1 MTLPQGR
8 DAHAPSAGGRGRGYP
23 VGVIDLKFLRDQP
36 DAVRESQRAR
46 GEDSGLVDAVLAA
59 DERRRAAIQAFESAR
74 SEQKAASKELGP
86 VMGRLNKLR
95 KSDPDNAA
103 SAELSSLE
111 AEATALREKGA
122 AMSARVKEL
131 EAAAEEAKGEL
142 ETSLRAIGNVIQP
155 GVPAGGEED
164 FALLETVGTAR
175 DFAAEGF
182 EPKDHLELGELHGAI
197 DMERGAKVSGSR
209 FYYLTGIGA
218 RLEWALMGLAQQ
230 IALEEGFT
238 PLVVPNLV
246 RAETMAG
253 TGYLDAHDD
262 VYQLPDDELYLTGTS
277 EVALAGFH
285 AEEILDLS
293 DGPLRY
299 TATSTCYR
307 REAGSYGKDTRG
319 IFRVHQF
326 QKTEMFVFC
335 RPEDAVAEHENLLR
349 IERRVLDALE
359 LPYRVIDVAAGDLG
373 GPASRKYD
381 CEAWV
386 PTQGKYRE
394 LTSTSNCTTFQ
405 ARRLNIRERGAEGQG
420 TRTIATLN
428 GTAITSTR
436 PIVALLENHQQADG
450 SIRVPQALQPFLGTD
465 VLTPR

>member
-1 MTLPQGR
+1 M
-8 DAHAPSAGGRGRGYP
+8 
-23 VGVIDLKFLRDQP
+23 IDLKFLRDQP
-36 DAVRESQRAR
+36 DAVRASQRAR
-46 GEDSGLVDAVLAA
+46 GEDESLVDAVIAA
-59 DERRRAAIQAFESAR
+59 DDRRRTSIQAFEAAR

-86 VMGRLNKLR
+86 VMGRLSKL
-95 KSDPDNAA
+95 KKTDPD
-103 SAELSSLE
+103 SADLPALE
-111 AEATALREKGA
+111 AEAAGLRDKGA

-131 EAAAEEAKGEL
+131 EAAADTAKAEL
-142 ETSLRAIGNVIQP
+142 DTSLRSIGNVIQE

-164 FALLETVGTAR
+164 FDLLEEVGTPR

-182 EPKDHLELGELHGAI
+182 EPKDHLELGELLGAI

-209 FYYLTGIGA
+209 FYYLKGA
-218 RLEWALMGLAQQ
+218 GAQLEMALMGLAQQ
-230 IALEEGFT
+230 IAAEEGFT
-238 PLVVPNLV
+238 PLVVPTLV
-246 RAETMAG
+246 RPETMAG

-262 VYQLPDDELYLTGTS
+262 VYHLPADDLYLTGTS

-285 AEEILDLS
+285 ADEILDLR
-293 DGPLRY
+293 DGPIRY
-299 TATSTCYR
+299 VSTSTCFR

-335 RPEDAVAEHENLLR
+335 RPEDAVAEHDNLLR
-349 IERRVLDALE
+349 IERRILEALE

-405 ARRLNIRERGAEGQG
+405 ARRLGIRERNAEGGG
-420 TRTIATLN
+420 TRTLATLN

-436 PIVALLENHQQADG
+436 PIVAILENHQLADG
-450 SIRVPQALQPFLGTD
+450 SIRVPAALQPFMGRE
-465 VLTPR
+465 VIAPR

>member
-1 MTLPQGR
+1 M
-8 DAHAPSAGGRGRGYP
+8 
-23 VGVIDLKFLRDQP
+23 VIDLKLLRDQP
-36 DAVRESQRAR
+36 DVVRASQRAR
-46 GEDSGLVDAVLAA
+46 GEDPTLVDAVLGA
-59 DERRRAAIQAFESAR
+59 DERRRSAIKEFEAARAD
-74 SEQKAASKELGP
+74 QKAASKELGP
-86 VMGRLNKLR
+86 VMGRLK
-95 KSDPDNAA
+95 KAEKAGEDVSDLDAQ
-103 SAELSSLE
+103 
-111 AEATALREKGA
+111 ATALREKGA

-131 EAAAEEAKGEL
+131 DSAAEQAKAALEA
-142 ETSLRAIGNVIQP
+142 SLRSIGNVIQD
-155 GVPAGGEED
+155 GVPAGGEDD
-164 FALLETVGTAR
+164 FDLLEEVGAAR

-182 EPKDHLELGELHGAI
+182 EPKDHLELGELLGAI

-209 FYYLTGIGA
+209 FYYLTGVGA

-230 IALEEGFT
+230 ITAEEGFT

-253 TGYLDAHDD
+253 AGFLDAHGDEVYHLPEDD
-262 VYQLPDDELYLTGTS
+262 LFLTGTS

-285 AEEILDLS
+285 AEEILDLT

-335 RPEDAVAEHENLLR
+335 RPEDAAAEHENLLR

-405 ARRLNIRERGAEGQG
+405 ARRLNIRERDAQGSG
-420 TRTIATLN
+420 TRTLATLN
-428 GTAITSTR
+428 GTAATSTR

-450 SIRVPQALQPFLGTD
+450 SVRVPEALRPFLGLE
-465 VLTPR
+465 VLRPW

>member
-1 MTLPQGR
+1 M
-8 DAHAPSAGGRGRGYP
+8 
-23 VGVIDLKFLRDQP
+23 IDLKFLRDQP
-36 DAVRESQRAR
+36 DAVRASQRAR
-46 GEDSGLVDAVLAA
+46 GEDESLVDAVLAA
-59 DERRRAAIQAFESAR
+59 DERRREAIGAFESAR
-74 SEQKAASKELGP
+74 AEQKAASKELGP
-86 VMGRLNKLR
+86 LMGRLNKA
-95 KSDPDNAA
+95 KKQGDDAA
-103 SAELSSLE
+103 LVAELE
-111 AEATALREKGA
+111 AEAAALRDKGA
-122 AMSARVKEL
+122 ALSARVKEL
-131 EAAAEEAKGEL
+131 EAAAEAAKGEL
-142 ETSLRAIGNVIQP
+142 DTSLRQIGNVIQE

-164 FALLETVGTAR
+164 FDLLEEVGTPR

-182 EPKDHLELGELHGAI
+182 EPKDHLELGELLGAI

-218 RLEWALMGLAQQ
+218 RLETALMSLAQQ
-230 IALEEGFT
+230 IAAEEGFT
-238 PLVVPNLV
+238 QLVVPNLV

-253 TGYLDAHDD
+253 AGFLDAHGDEVYHLPADD
-262 VYQLPDDELYLTGTS
+262 LYLTGTS
-277 EVALAGFH
+277 EVALAGYH
-285 AEEILDLS
+285 ADEILDLR

-299 TATSTCYR
+299 AATSTCYR

-335 RPEDAVAEHENLLR
+335 RPEDAQAEHDNLLR
-349 IERRVLDALE
+349 IERRVLEALE

-386 PTQGKYRE
+386 PTQGSYRE

-405 ARRLNIRERGAEGQG
+405 ARRLRIRERQADGGG
-420 TRTIATLN
+420 TRTVATLN

-436 PIVALLENHQQADG
+436 PIVAILENHQQADG
-450 SIRVPQALQPFLGTD
+450 SVRVPSALQPFLGTE
-465 VLTPR
+465 VISPR

>member
-1 MTLPQGR
+1 MGSEPARIADIL
-8 DAHAPSAGGRGRGYP
+8 HS
-23 VGVIDLKFLRDQP
+23 VIDLKFLRDQP
-36 DAVRESQRAR
+36 DAVRASQRAR
-46 GEDSGLVDAVLAA
+46 GEDESLVDAVIAA
-59 DERRRAAIQAFESAR
+59 DDRRRTSIQAFEAAR

-86 VMGRLNKLR
+86 VMGRLSKL
-95 KSDPDNAA
+95 KKTDPD
-103 SAELSSLE
+103 SADLPALE
-111 AEATALREKGA
+111 AEAAGLRDKGA

-131 EAAAEEAKGEL
+131 EAAADTAKAEL
-142 ETSLRAIGNVIQP
+142 DTSLRSIGNVIQE

-164 FALLETVGTAR
+164 FDLLEEVGTPR

-182 EPKDHLELGELHGAI
+182 EPKDHLELGELLGAI

-209 FYYLTGIGA
+209 FYYLKGA
-218 RLEWALMGLAQQ
+218 GAQLEMALMGLAQQ
-230 IALEEGFT
+230 IAAEEGFT
-238 PLVVPNLV
+238 PLVVPTLV
-246 RAETMAG
+246 RPETMAG

-262 VYQLPDDELYLTGTS
+262 VYHLPADDLYLTGTS

-285 AEEILDLS
+285 ADEILDLR
-293 DGPLRY
+293 DGPIRY
-299 TATSTCYR
+299 VSTSTCFR

-335 RPEDAVAEHENLLR
+335 RPEDAVAEHDNLLR
-349 IERRVLDALE
+349 IERRILEALE

-405 ARRLNIRERGAEGQG
+405 ARRLGIRERNAEGGG
-420 TRTIATLN
+420 TRTLATLN

-436 PIVALLENHQQADG
+436 PIVAILENHQLADG
-450 SIRVPQALQPFLGTD
+450 SIRVPAALQPFMGRE
-465 VLTPR
+465 VIAPR